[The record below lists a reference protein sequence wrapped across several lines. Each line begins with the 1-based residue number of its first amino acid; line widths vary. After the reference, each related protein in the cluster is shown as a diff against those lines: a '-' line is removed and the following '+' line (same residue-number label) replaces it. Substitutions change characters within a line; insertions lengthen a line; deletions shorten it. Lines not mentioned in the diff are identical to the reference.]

1 MLRSLAS
8 IVLFV
13 AFAAGAAPDDPDSAW
28 GDNGVVVLSEEGDAY
43 SAAFDIDH
51 ALIAIVSGRVARFT
65 SAGAIDTS
73 FGDHGFA
80 PLSCPDLCPAEALVR
95 QPDGRIVAA
104 VARRAGTGW
113 QVAIV
118 RWTADGRIDESFG
131 TAGTL
136 LLPASDS
143 YERILG
149 LRAGADGTLVVASSV
164 AGADPRYPR
173 LEQALLR
180 RVSSAG
186 LLLAETRVPTAHTEL
201 YNLVRIALQPDGRI
215 LAAAAG
221 LSGLSRFAVMRYGP
235 DGAPDPEFGSGGIAE
250 VETGGIAFAQDVAL
264 LPDGR
269 ILAAGS
275 RQVSGG
281 PDDVVL
287 LRLFADGRLDP
298 TFGIAGIAAIRD
310 PRGSS
315 TSRPIIAVQPGGR
328 VLVAAQVPLATTSAM
343 PLDPEARPRILV
355 ARLDADGSADTRF
368 AGAGISTLW
377 THWGTWLFGIASR
390 DDGRILV
397 VGAGLAAADFV
408 EVDIGGGL
416 IQRNVVPH
424 WRPVLALLR
433 GGETISDHPLHEA
446 RAFEYVHESYGHYFV
461 TAMPEEAIDLAM
473 TSGSPWTPTG
483 KTYKVW
489 VDRPAGGDP
498 VCRFWSGQSFAPLSS
513 HFYTPY
519 PGECS
524 GLQSSPVWVFE
535 GTVFDLL
542 LPGSSDGAC
551 ARDSQPLFRAYNNG
565 ISGAPNHRYTTDR
578 ALLDAMVDQGW
589 TMEGHGS
596 TSAFACVPLQ
606 E

>member
-1 MLRSLAS
+1 MLRSVAW

-13 AFAAGAAPDDPDSAW
+13 AVAAGAAPDDPDSAW
-28 GDNGVVVLSEEGDAY
+28 GDNGIVVVSEEGG
-43 SAAFDIDH
+43 AASPVFGTDGTLL
-51 ALIAIVSGRVARFT
+51 ALVASRVAQFT
-65 SAGAIDTS
+65 PSGAIDTS

-80 PLSCPDLCPAEALVR
+80 PLGCPDLCAAEALVR

-104 VARRAGTGW
+104 VARRAGKGW

-118 RWTADGRIDESFG
+118 RWTRDGRIDESFG
-131 TAGTL
+131 ASGTL
-136 LLPASDS
+136 LLPASDT
-143 YERILG
+143 YERIHG
-149 LRAGADGTLVVASSV
+149 LRARADGTLVVASSV
-164 AGADPRYPR
+164 GGADPQDP
-173 LEQALLR
+173 LLLHALLR

-186 LLLAETRVPTAHTEL
+186 LLLAETRVPTAHTNL
-201 YNLVRIALQPDGRI
+201 YNLVRIALQPDNRI
-215 LAAAAG
+215 LATAAG
-221 LSGLSRFAVMRYGP
+221 RSGSSRFAVMRYDA

-250 VETGGIAFAQDVAL
+250 FATGGIAFAQDVAL

-275 RQVSGG
+275 RQVSGR

-310 PRGSS
+310 PSGPATSS
-315 TSRPIIAVQPGGR
+315 PIIAVQPDGH
-328 VLVAAQVPLATTSAM
+328 VLVAARVGLRTMPAM
-343 PLDPEARPRILV
+343 PLDPELRPRIV
-355 ARLDADGSADTRF
+355 VVRMDADGRADTRF
-368 AGAGISTLW
+368 AGAGMSTLW
-377 THWGTWLFGIASR
+377 THWGTWLSGLAPR

-397 VGAGLAAADFV
+397 TGAGLEAVDIV
-408 EVDIGGGL
+408 QYDIGGGL
-416 IQRNVVPH
+416 IQTSVTPH

-433 GGETISDHPLHEA
+433 GGETIDDHPLHEA
-446 RAFEYVHESYGHYFV
+446 RAFEYVHERYGHYFV

-473 TSGSPWTPTG
+473 TVGSPWKPTG

-489 VDRPAGGDP
+489 VDRPAGGES

-524 GLQSSPVWVFE
+524 GLRSSPVWAFE
-535 GTVFDLL
+535 GTVFSLL
-542 LPGSSDGAC
+542 LPGSYDGAC
-551 ARDSQPLFRAYNNG
+551 PRDSQPLFRVYNNG

-578 ALLDAMVDQGW
+578 ALLDTMVRQGW

-596 TSAFACVPLQ
+596 TSVFACVPLQ